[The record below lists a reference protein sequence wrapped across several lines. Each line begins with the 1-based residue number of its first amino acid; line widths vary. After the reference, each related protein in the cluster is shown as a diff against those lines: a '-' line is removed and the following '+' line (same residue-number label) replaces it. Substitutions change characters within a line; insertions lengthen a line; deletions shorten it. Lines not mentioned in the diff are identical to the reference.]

1 MKIIESQ
8 RNTEPWKRLNRGMTI
23 TQKPA
28 ETSVPLSNL
37 IKNRWSPRLFDKNH
51 SMSTE
56 EIKSLGEAFRWAPSS
71 SNQQPWHV
79 VFLTRDS
86 ELFRNIASTG
96 LTGFNQAWAP
106 HASVLAVV
114 LARKLE
120 KGKARNQ
127 AATYFD
133 VGLAS
138 MQMVLEA
145 ESMGLRSH
153 FMGGILHDQI
163 STILGA
169 DDFWV
174 TCVVAI
180 GKQAGI
186 EGASPEMVEREVA
199 VRSRFLPEHA
209 YSINERIS

>member
-1 MKIIESQ
+1 M
-8 RNTEPWKRLNRGMTI
+8 
-23 TQKPA
+23 
-28 ETSVPLSNL
+28 
-37 IKNRWSPRLFDKNH
+37 SP
-51 SMSTE
+51 E

-86 ELFRNIASTG
+86 ELFKNIASTG

-106 HASVLAVV
+106 SASVLAVV

-120 KGKARNQ
+120 KEKARNQ

-163 STILGA
+163 SAILGA
-169 DDFWV
+169 EEFWV

-180 GKQAGI
+180 GKQASI
-186 EGASPEMVEREVA
+186 DGALPELVDREVA
-199 VRSRFLPEHA
+199 VRSRYSPEHS
-209 YSINERIS
+209 YSINAKLS